1 MKEKAFGWI
10 LYILEHDTD
19 EIIRSK
25 FIDLLLLVDFLLLGD
40 VLFRL

>member
-1 MKEKAFGWI
+1 MKEKAFDWI
-10 LYILEHDTD
+10 LYVLKHDTD